1 MKFLAKFLYPEIFT
15 AAERLSTQVE
25 NYQNQILMLDSQL
38 LETKTKLSDA
48 LDQNESGRLE
58 LLEKESEISDHIERY
73 GVLSEQFTTLSQRYS
88 DLETEYHQIAQ
99 MSEVQIRAKY
109 DQMME
114 NADNAWSIFEVMGF
128 DQNGVKINFNWNRKF
143 IDEISKMGFSG
154 ESEEEQVQQ
163 FFALM
168 KMLPSSFF
176 DDPQND
182 IS

>member
-1 MKFLAKFLYPEIFT
+1 MKFLAKFFYPEIFT

-25 NYQNQILMLDSQL
+25 NYQNQISILDSQL
-38 LETKTKLSDA
+38 FETKTKLSDA
-48 LDQNESGRLE
+48 LDQNEACRID
-58 LLEKESEISDHIERY
+58 LLKKESEISNHIERY
-73 GVLSEQFTTLSQRYS
+73 GVLTDQFTTLSQRYT
-88 DLETEYHQIAQ
+88 DLETEYHQVAQ
-99 MSEVQIRAKY
+99 MSEVEIRAKY

-143 IDEISKMGFSG
+143 IEEISKMGFSG

>member
-25 NYQNQILMLDSQL
+25 NYENQILMLDSQL

-48 LDQNESGRLE
+48 LDQNEAGRLE
-58 LLEKESEISDHIERY
+58 LLEKESQISDHIERY

-88 DLETEYHQIAQ
+88 DLETQYHQIAQ

-128 DQNGVKINFNWNRKF
+128 DQNGVKINFNWNRRF